1 MILPGQGYA
10 VSGLHPFFIRAL
22 ADTGSGIGAPGRVR
36 TGQGQSAQRGSPRR
50 PARLPRAVPS
60 DAFAQGP
67 SANNSRR
74 RVGHPAHEA
83 DGRDAGRLAGE
94 LHRLGPVAA
103 RTLIA
108 YVGEIERQVKESQ
121 TSQAADFFLV
131 GPPRRAASAS
141 VSHTPSPL
149 QLTAQPA
156 VLPRRSAPTSSSSR
170 STSAD
175 SPHRTASTHTAASSA
190 LRQSSTP
197 TTLRRRGSSQT
208 SGAHRS
214 WSTPGC
220 Q

>member
-1 MILPGQGYA
+1 MLTRAP
-10 VSGLHPFFIRAL
+10 AL
-22 ADTGSGIGAPGRVR
+22 AR
-36 TGQGQSAQRGSPRR
+36 QGESARDKDKALSE
-50 PARLPRAVPS
+50 ALRAVQRAYRARFPQTHS
-60 DAFAQGP
+60 RKGRPPTTAADVWATLLTKQTVGTQGV
-67 SANNSRR
+67 SQ
-74 RVGHPAHEA
+74 EK
-83 DGRDAGRLAGE
+83 